1 MARPTKFVEF
11 KFCKSCHKELNH
23 KNFRIV
29 KPLTKGQ
36 KKGKLVAWTD
46 IKGGKRFGKC
56 KDCEVNRARDRY
68 LDNPIPQMLSNS
80 RIRAKKKGIPHNI
93 DTSYLEKIWP
103 VENKCPVLGNKF
115 EMGYKNGKSKNLSP
129 SLDRIIP
136 KKGYVYGNLVIVS
149 DIVNRLKSD
158 ATLKD
163 MEKILKFYTKK
174 ITNTIIYK

>member
-11 KFCKSCHKELNH
+11 KICKSCHKELNY

-29 KPLTKGQ
+29 KPLTKGPS
-36 KKGKLVAWTD
+36 KGKLVAWTD

-80 RIRAKKKGIPHNI
+80 RIK
-93 DTSYLEKIWP
+93 D
-103 VENKCPVLGNKF
+103 NKCPVLGNKF

-174 ITNTIIYK
+174 NNKYNNI